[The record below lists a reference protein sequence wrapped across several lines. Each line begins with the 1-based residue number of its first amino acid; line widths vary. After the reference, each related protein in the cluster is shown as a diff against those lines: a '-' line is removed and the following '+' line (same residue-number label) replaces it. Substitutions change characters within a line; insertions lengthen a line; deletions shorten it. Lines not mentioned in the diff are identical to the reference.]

1 MDLRTSRVIFPAS
14 AAIAAAAYLAL
25 GGVAGARAP
34 HAHAQRL
41 PVLANGVG
49 HSVVRPTTIEY
60 TGDGSGVIGKLPSSA
75 RRAVGQRPG
84 FLHWTTWT
92 NSSATAD
99 GTVWLLSCKPDCAD
113 SPYYRYAL
121 SLTAA
126 RVRNGHFTRM
136 TLRYTYRGKQITD
149 TRCVPDRRSR
159 QVWGFVE
166 RGRCA

>member
-1 MDLRTSRVIFPAS
+1 MNLKTSRVIFPSTVAI
-14 AAIAAAAYLAL
+14 IAAANLAL

-60 TGDGSGVIGKLPSSA
+60 TGDGSGVIGELPSGA

-84 FLHWTTWT
+84 FLHWAAWT
-92 NSSATAD
+92 STHANAD

-113 SPYYRYAL
+113 SPYYRYPL
-121 SLTAA
+121 RLTAG

-136 TLRYTYRGKQITD
+136 TLHYTYHGKQITD

-159 QVWGFVE
+159 QFWGFVE